1 VAGSGSQGALFEDWT
16 HEIERERRRKKKG
29 RGFGLHVLLKRGNLV
44 DDQSSESLETVVQEL
59 SSEVRSTCDH
69 EMEA

>member
-1 VAGSGSQGALFEDWT
+1 MAGNGSQGALFEDWT
-16 HEIERERRRKKKG
+16 HEIERERRKKKG
-29 RGFGLHVLLKRGNLV
+29 RGFGLHILLKCGNLV

-59 SSEVRSTCDH
+59 SSEVRSTRDH